1 MIRHIVLFRA
11 RDDLRPGSL
20 EAIYDGLAGLKT
32 VVPGLLDFKAGPDVS
47 PEGMQRGLTHGFT
60 IDFTDEAARDAYLV
74 DPDHQALGAQL
85 VAATENGRDGL
96 CVLDLRF

>member
-11 RDDLRPGSL
+11 RGDLRPGTL
-20 EAIYDGLAGLKT
+20 DKIYAGLAGLKAA
-32 VVPGLLDFKAGPDVS
+32 VPGMLDFQGGPDVS
-47 PEGMQRGLTHGFT
+47 PEGMQRGLTQGFC
-60 IDFTDEAARDAYLV
+60 IDFVDEAARDAYLV

-96 CVLDLRF
+96 YVVDLRL